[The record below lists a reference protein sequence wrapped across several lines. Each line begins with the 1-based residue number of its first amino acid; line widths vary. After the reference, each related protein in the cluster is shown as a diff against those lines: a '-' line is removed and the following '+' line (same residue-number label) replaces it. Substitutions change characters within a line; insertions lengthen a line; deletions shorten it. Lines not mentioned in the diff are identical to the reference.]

1 MIKLQDGFVVGFVMG
16 SSKKIGEG
24 KKIRIGIALTF
35 GILTKESGYSI
46 QMMKGLERA
55 KRELGLDALEYDV
68 RVPSIPVTDE
78 EVMETLTEFAETKT
92 YDLIFAQGVAMG
104 PPVVSVAPKYP
115 EQKFAVIDGTYGY
128 PKIPN
133 VATYIAK
140 NEEAGFLRGYMLA
153 LITKT
158 NVIGTIYGSDD
169 YCIMRWIAATI
180 AGAKYFDTKI
190 KVLYAVVGSWTN
202 PYKAEKLASL
212 MYDYGADVVHTHADI
227 TSDVGVLRAAQ
238 KRKRLVLG
246 LPRELDPEHILWNGF
261 RRMDDLLLD
270 AIRSVVEG
278 TFRAETFAYG
288 LKENHIGPILEDTH
302 PLVTDD
308 VKVKA
313 ETMKRRLMANEI
325 SLPMTKKQQLQQLR
339 KGREI
344 VWHPKWHSELHS

>member
-1 MIKLQDGFVVGFVMG
+1 MG

-35 GILTKESGYSI
+35 GILTKESGYSMRVI
-46 QMMKGLERA
+46 KGLEKA

-78 EVMETLTEFAETKT
+78 EVMETLTEFAETKK

-104 PPVVSVAPKYP
+104 PPVVNVAPKYP

-133 VATYIAK
+133 VATYIGT

-158 NVIGTIYGSDD
+158 NVIGTIYGSDEPSV
-169 YCIMRWIAATI
+169 RRTIAGYI
-180 AGAKYFDTKI
+180 AGAKFINSDIEVVYSI
-190 KVLYAVVGSWTN
+190 VGSWTN
-202 PYKAEKLASL
+202 PFKTEKLAL
-212 MYDYGADVVHTHADI
+212 EQFDYNADIVFTHADI
-227 TSDVGVLRAAQ
+227 TGDVGSLRAAQ
-238 KRKRLVLG
+238 KRNRYLIG
-246 LPRELDPEHILWNGF
+246 LPRELDPEHILFTGF
-261 RRMDDLLLD
+261 RDHQTIVID

-278 TFRAETFAYG
+278 TSKAETFIYG
-288 LKENHIGPILEDTH
+288 LKEGNWGLKLEDTH

-313 ETMKRRLMANEI
+313 ETMKRRLMANEF